1 MKYLKN
7 LIMCLGSVIAI
18 ILVFGFIMTIMS
30 FFNIINDSVTNV
42 FKILIPIISI
52 LTGGIIMGKNSS
64 KKGWLEGLKLGLMV
78 CLLLFLFNILG
89 LQNSIKLSTFLFYSI
104 LTITSIVGSM
114 IGISFG
120 EKK

>member
-1 MKYLKN
+1 MYISIILRTVF
-7 LIMCLGSVIAI
+7 MYFFI
-18 ILVFGFIMTIMS
+18 ILVYR
-30 FFNIINDSVTNV
+30 
-42 FKILIPIISI
+42 
-52 LTGGIIMGKNSS
+52 IMGKNSS

-89 LQNSIKLSTFLFYSI
+89 LQNSIKLSAFLFYSI